1 MRVHR
6 IYGLFLR
13 YSYLLYRNF
22 DRAADTF
29 YWPTIDL
36 FLWGLTGLYVEKY
49 TQDLNILVALISG
62 LVFWYLVFRAQGE
75 ISVNLLE
82 EFWSHNLVN
91 IFVAP
96 VKFSEWI
103 MSVLINGLTK
113 ALASFAFA
121 SILAFILY
129 RVAIFDLG
137 FYVIP
142 FMFLLLLTGWTFGFF
157 IAGIIFR
164 YGSKIQFFGWTLIY
178 LISPFSAIYYPV
190 SVLPDWAQN
199 VAAFIPTSYVFE
211 GLREV
216 IHQGRFDVNKFLISL
231 FLNVIYLIISIIYI
245 HSSFKK
251 ALRKGLINV
260 Y

>member
-1 MRVHR
+1 MRLHR

-13 YSYLLYRNF
+13 YSYLIYRNF

-36 FLWGLTGLYVEKY
+36 FLWGLTGLYVERFAGE
-49 TQDLNILVALISG
+49 LNILVAIISG

-96 VKFSEWI
+96 VKFSEWVV
-103 MSVLINGLTK
+103 SVLINGLTK
-113 ALASFAFA
+113 ALASFIFA
-121 SILAFILY
+121 AALAFLLY
-129 RVAIFDLG
+129 KISIFDLG

-142 FMFLLLLTGWTFGFF
+142 YMFLLLLTGWTFGFF

-164 YGSKIQFFGWTLIY
+164 YGSKIQFFGWTLVY
-178 LISPFSAIYYPV
+178 LISPFSAVYYPV
-190 SVLPDWAQN
+190 SVLPGWAQT

-211 GLREV
+211 GLRNI
-216 IHQGRFDVNKFLISL
+216 IHNGQFDMDKFLISL
-231 FLNVIYLIISIIYI
+231 ALNVFYLIISIIYI
-245 HSSFKK
+245 KSSFKR
-251 ALRKGLINV
+251 ALQKGLINV